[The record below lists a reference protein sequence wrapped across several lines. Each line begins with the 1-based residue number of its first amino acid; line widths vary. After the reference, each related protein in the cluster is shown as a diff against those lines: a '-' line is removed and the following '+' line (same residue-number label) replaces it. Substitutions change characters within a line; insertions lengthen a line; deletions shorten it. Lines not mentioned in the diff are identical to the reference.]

1 MANKNTVGA
10 ILALAYTVIFA
21 AVLGALMYGNVPTNN
36 EKYVLLLLGSLV
48 GFVGAGVQFFLGSS
62 LGSMKK
68 DDALSNLTAPITPP
82 VIPEPKS
89 MEPKV

>member
-10 ILALAYTVIFA
+10 ILAIAYTLIFA
-21 AVLGALMYGNVPTNN
+21 AVLGALMYGNVPKDN

-68 DDALSNLTAPITPP
+68 DDAITSLTATPP
-82 VIPEPKS
+82 PAP
-89 MEPKV
+89 PAPPAG

>member
-1 MANKNTVGA
+1 MGNKNVVGA
-10 ILALAYTVIFA
+10 ILAIAYTLIFA
-21 AVLGALMYGNVPTNN
+21 AVLGILLFGNVPPQN

-68 DDALSNLTAPITPP
+68 DDAISNLTTTPP
-82 VIPEPKS
+82 SAAPSAPPVPGS
-89 MEPKV
+89 